1 MLPYESAKDLA
12 KLCLNSQPE
21 IRSKAAKTCLD
32 FSGDITGRHVLLT
45 GKVHLGLAK
54 LITLSKDEDEDII
67 GIAKGSAIEFALKA
81 LTNLTGGEGYSDRG
95 TLEEIQIIQSL
106 LWLKPSLITS
116 LIDRLRDDDLGGRGA
131 AVMLLVNLTRIS
143 SLKPMKNNTQ
153 VEEENNIDSDN
164 IDGCS
169 QLLTDGGIGLRRLV
183 QLLLQPVKAGSIDEF
198 EHGAHVLANLS
209 QLSLARSLLLSP
221 EKRLLPS
228 LLPLLQAPSD
238 ARRRGIAFMIR
249 NCVLDSTPEC
259 ITYLLS
265 ESVQLVTCILIPL
278 AGDASLYRADERE
291 AMPTSISGFDSE
303 KKREGDVLTRRA
315 LVESLRVLAA
325 RSKEARE
332 HMRAIK
338 VYPVIKAFHEW
349 LETDAQQV
357 LSAST
362 SRMVDKNDT
371 LLHHQLGNDVVD
383 NIDANRVVDT
393 VTNNEDTPLG
403 EDDEKC
409 VEAINVLVQQLWRED
424 EVITPPSGPLKLE
437 KSRPRRGGGENG
449 GSKDVFQER
458 EDPLITMPSVALDKA
473 HEIAKRIANN
483 PTLSDDDIAA
493 WNSKSEASKRAL
505 ESLGLD

>member
-1 MLPYESAKDLA
+1 
-12 KLCLNSQPE
+12 
-21 IRSKAAKTCLD
+21 
-32 FSGDITGRHVLLT
+32 
-45 GKVHLGLAK
+45 
-54 LITLSKDEDEDII
+54 
-67 GIAKGSAIEFALKA
+67 
-81 LTNLTGGEGYSDRG
+81 
-95 TLEEIQIIQSL
+95 
-106 LWLKPSLITS
+106 

-143 SLKPMKNNTQ
+143 SLKPIKSKQ
-153 VEEENNIDSDN
+153 VEEEINMDSEN

-209 QLSLARSLLLSP
+209 QLSFARSLLLSP

-291 AMPTSISGFDSE
+291 AMPTSISRFDFE

-315 LVESLRVLAA
+315 LVESLRVLAG
-325 RSKEARE
+325 RSKEVRE

-362 SRMVDKNDT
+362 SSVGKNDT
-371 LLHHQLGNDVVD
+371 TDQHQLGNEVIEAFV
-383 NIDANRVVDT
+383 DANREVDT
-393 VTNNEDTPLG
+393 VTTNEDAPLG

-449 GSKDVFQER
+449 GSKDIFQER
-458 EDPLITMPSVALDKA
+458 EDPLITMPTVALDKA